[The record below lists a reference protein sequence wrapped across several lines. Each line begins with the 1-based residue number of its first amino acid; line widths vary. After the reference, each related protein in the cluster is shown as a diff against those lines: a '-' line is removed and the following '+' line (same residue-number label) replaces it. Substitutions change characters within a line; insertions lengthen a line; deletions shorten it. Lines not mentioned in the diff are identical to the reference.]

1 MPTELWEK
9 FIVLLDLE
17 DIKSVRLAWRK
28 WTNIAARFLFRPLV
42 FRVDRQDVERF
53 EIVAQNPSMLAGID
67 SIQFEI
73 GTVGIERV
81 VQCLGL
87 VYMQEYNSAKLPSP
101 RTEYTPEDLE
111 LAKDVAIYEY
121 AAWNTRWH
129 EPKQGF
135 REMSEVNVLLAKL
148 KSLRRIDVTGKSTS
162 FTSALLLEA
171 WMQGSDRE
179 NFKRVSWSSSCSN
192 S

>member
-1 MPTELWEK
+1 
-9 FIVLLDLE
+9 
-17 DIKSVRLAWRK
+17 
-28 WTNIAARFLFRPLV
+28 
-42 FRVDRQDVERF
+42 
-53 EIVAQNPSMLAGID
+53 
-67 SIQFEI
+67 
-73 GTVGIERV
+73 
-81 VQCLGL
+81 
-87 VYMQEYNSAKLPSP
+87 MQEYNSAKLPSP